1 MQTNERNDRQRAEAL
16 RSAAQTALAVQD
28 AVNLSGVLTTFL
40 EIVTNTLW
48 PEARALNVGTT
59 WVNTHPIVTLFLD
72 KLSDL
77 NDSERG
83 ESNASLLTWAW
94 DRVKELARAHTA
106 DEHCTVDP
114 DTELCSIC
122 GARHGMPC
130 EECSG
135 RAFHSPGCS
144 RSDEN
149 SYVMEEDDPAAQKR
163 LYTDDVLQAV
173 TAALVEK
180 GVDAT
185 WEYPGFIRVPVSA
198 ELFLAVGNE
207 DGKIVINTQRA
218 DGDSVDSDV
227 PDWDNLQALA
237 ESEEVEAIAD
247 HIAFHAAAAAQ
258 RRSAE
263 DVASEHDETRFLE
276 RIKLLSRNVGSIS
289 HATMREEDLIP
300 KFAGALLDQGKLLRP
315 EHKALGER
323 AGVLYDRLESAV
335 EAGEEAFWE
344 VVAERFPEATAGDL
358 ESGTSA
364 HLSTAMEE
372 AVKEWVGLNVQEPQ
386 ELVVKLI
393 DALDAY
399 APEGFY
405 FGAHPGDGSDYGF
418 WMHEDFLERCAE
430 DDIPV
435 FDDSSEAPDDI
446 QGPYVVI
453 SDHGN
458 VSFYFAGRSETVTQW
473 AVV

>member
-1 MQTNERNDRQRAEAL
+1 MQTNEQANRRQRAEAL
-16 RSAAQTALAVQD
+16 RSAAQLAILAQD
-28 AVNLSGVLTTFL
+28 ACNLSGVLASFTD
-40 EIVTNTLW
+40 ICMNTLW
-48 PEARALNVGTT
+48 PEARARDKGTD
-59 WVNTHPIVTLFLD
+59 WVNAHPIVTVFLD

-77 NDSERG
+77 NGRAL
-83 ESNASLLTWAW
+83 ESGVSYSKAW
-94 DRVKELARAHTA
+94 DAVNALRDAVPHCERCDNPISMYGCILSSAELRVTAKCGAPRGHTA
-106 DEHCTVDP
+106 DEQCTVDP
-114 DTELCSIC
+114 DTELCSVC

-163 LYTDDVLQAV
+163 
-173 TAALVEK
+173 
-180 GVDAT
+180 
-185 WEYPGFIRVPVSA
+185 SA
-198 ELFLAVGNE
+198 
-207 DGKIVINTQRA
+207 
-218 DGDSVDSDV
+218 
-227 PDWDNLQALA
+227 P
-237 ESEEVEAIAD
+237 
-247 HIAFHAAAAAQ
+247 
-258 RRSAE
+258 
-263 DVASEHDETRFLE
+263 VASEHDETRFLE

-300 KFAGALLDQGKLLRP
+300 RFAGALLDLGKLLSP

-323 AGVLYDRLESAV
+323 AGVLYDRLESTV
-335 EAGEEAFWE
+335 EAGEEAFWK

-358 ESGTSA
+358 EIGTSA

-372 AVKEWVGLNVQEPQ
+372 AVKEWVGLNVQEPM
-386 ELVVKLI
+386 ELVVELI
-393 DALDAY
+393 DALNDY